1 MRNCNH
7 GRFQQQIRFLR
18 CQFLQDGDLPFSNVL
33 SEEIVEQALAA
44 VAVVW
49 NDRIYTPLVTLWVF
63 LGQVLSADHS
73 CRAAVARL
81 IVHRIARRQGPCSAD
96 TGAFCQARKR
106 LPEKFFSTV
115 ACRTGRA
122 LDASVE
128 QKWLWKNR
136 RVHMFDGSTVS
147 MPDTAAN
154 QRAYPQLYNQAS
166 GVGFPI
172 ARIAAIIS
180 LSCGA
185 VLDLGICRYAGKGQ
199 GEVSLLRQMWSI
211 FQPGDVLLT
220 DCLLSSW
227 TELVMLQRRGV
238 NSVTRLNKA
247 RRKADFRRGERL
259 GKDDHIVRWAK
270 PQKPRTIDRK
280 TYDSLPG
287 FLTVRELRVSVEQPG
302 FRTKSIIVVTTL
314 LDPHEF
320 AKCDLAQLY
329 RARWHQELDLRS
341 IKITLQMDI
350 LRCKSPEL
358 VRKEIWT
365 HILAYNLIRTI
376 MAQAANKHDI
386 EPRSISFK
394 GTLQTLEAFQP
405 LIDFQD
411 QRGSLHRMN
420 LYQHLLDAVAV
431 HRVADRPDRFEPR
444 KKKRRPKPYDRL
456 MKSRDAAKRDILKG
470 FSEN

>member
-1 MRNCNH
+1 MRDSNH
-7 GRFQQQIRFLR
+7 GWFQQQVRFLR
-18 CQFLQDGDLPFSNVL
+18 RQFLQEGDLPFTDVL
-33 SEEIVEQALAA
+33 SEEIVAKALTAINA
-44 VAVVW
+44 CW
-49 NDRIYTPLVTLWVF
+49 MDRIYPPLVTLWVF

-81 IVHRIARRQGPCSAD
+81 IVHRISQGQGPCSSD
-96 TGAFCQARKR
+96 TGAYCQARKR
-106 LPEKFFSTV
+106 LPEEFFSIV
-115 ACRTGRA
+115 ACQTGRA

-147 MPDTAAN
+147 MPDTPAN
-154 QRAYPQLYNQAS
+154 QEAYPQLYNQAP

-199 GEVSLLRQMWSI
+199 GEVSMLRRMWKI
-211 FQPGDVLLT
+211 LQQGDVLLT

-227 TELVMLQRRGV
+227 TELVMLQQRGV
-238 NSVTRLNKA
+238 DSVTRLNKA
-247 RRKADFRRGERL
+247 RRKADFCRGERL
-259 GKDDHIVRWAK
+259 GKDDHIVRWPK

-280 TYDSLPG
+280 TYNSLPD
-287 FLTVRELRVSVEQPG
+287 FLTVRELRVTVEQPG

-314 LDPHEF
+314 LDPQEF
-320 AKCDLAQLY
+320 AKDDLAQLY

-341 IKITLQMDI
+341 IKITLQMNI
-350 LRCKSPEL
+350 LRCQSPEL

-365 HILAYNLIRTI
+365 HILSYNLIRTI
-376 MAQAANKHDI
+376 MAQAANRHGI

-411 QRGSLHRMN
+411 QRGLLRRME
-420 LYQHLLDAVAV
+420 LYQHLLDAVAE
-431 HRVADRPDRFEPR
+431 HRVGNRPGRFEPR
-444 KKKRRPKPYDRL
+444 KKKRRPKSYDRL
-456 MKSRDAAKRDILKG
+456 MKSRDEAKRDILNG